1 MGYEKD
7 FVDEIPVELDIKGRK
22 FKYKPTTGGDENEWL
37 KDVMQLDL
45 VAKVPVV
52 NWSMYNRKKLENITE
67 VPYDMAIIKKVLG
80 VEKEWKNLTTDERYK
95 LLSKLKPGLFDKLIN
110 AMKGIDEPDLKTVKN
125 SQG

>member
-7 FVDEIPVELDIKGRK
+7 FVDEKPVELDIEGRK

-37 KDVMQLDL
+37 KDVMQLDM

-67 VPYDMAIIKKVLG
+67 VPYDLEIITKIVG
-80 VEKEWKNLTTDERYK
+80 VAKEWKDLNTDERYK

-110 AMKGIDEPDLKTVKN
+110 AMKQVDEPDQKTVKN
-125 SQG
+125 

>member
-7 FVDEIPVELDIKGRK
+7 FVDEIPVELDIGGRK